1 MNIKMKVLT
10 KRELQEFRERVIL
23 LNQKL
28 LLPIISKYD
37 QEERDL
43 DIIER
48 DLIMARVDL
57 SKRFLIKSQVYLIK
71 DVK

>member
-1 MNIKMKVLT
+1 MKVLT